1 MYQLFTAISTG
12 VVAFSATNI
21 DDIVILLLFFSQ
33 VNSTFTPRHIILGQY
48 LGFTAL
54 VIASLPGL
62 LGGLILP
69 PNLIGL
75 LGLIP
80 ITIGI
85 NSLVNPEED
94 SSTEVETEQ
103 SENSTLASFFSP
115 QTYSVAV
122 VTVANGSDNISVY
135 VPLFAGGDVGSFFT
149 IIVVFF
155 LLIAV
160 WCYAAYKLSH
170 QRAIANI
177 LTEYGNSLVPFVLI
191 ALGAFIVLKS
201 NALSLVKLVAS
212 CACLTIL
219 VKDNTNPSDEIS

>member
-12 VVAFSATNI
+12 AVAFSATNI

-33 VNSTFTPRHIILGQY
+33 VNSTFTPRHIVVGQY
-48 LGFTAL
+48 LGFTIL
-54 VIASLPGL
+54 VFASLPGL

-94 SSTEVETEQ
+94 SSTDVEIEQ
-103 SENSTLASFFSP
+103 SESTLAILSP
-115 QTYSVAV
+115 QAYSVAV

-135 VPLFAGGDVGSFFT
+135 VPLFASSDVGSFFT
-149 IIVVFF
+149 IIVVFL

-160 WCYAAYKLSH
+160 WCYAAYKFSH

-201 NALSLVKLVAS
+201 NALSLVKLIAS

-219 VKDNTNPSDEIS
+219 VKDNTSSSDIL